1 MPEGP
6 PRVYKGTFCT
16 GHVPMVGTTSIQFA
30 ENSMHEYI
38 EEYKNAHGMKEKTG
52 PGRAKIYDPK
62 EKRRES
68 PAEGP
73 FAGCSA
79 ARLGTGMYPA
89 RQHRTSSKAVGGWW
103 NDPIFAKD
111 AVLKDVVLKNGEKGP
126 PPPCM
131 DKTHRT
137 TAAEVGQYWFDDIV
151 EDNDLDLAKKR
162 AQNGIKRLLP
172 VESASSF
179 ALEDLPTQHRLL

>member
-1 MPEGP
+1 
-6 PRVYKGTFCT
+6 
-16 GHVPMVGTTSIQFA
+16 
-30 ENSMHEYI
+30 
-38 EEYKNAHGMKEKTG
+38 MKEKTG
-52 PGRAKIYDPK
+52 PGRAKVYDPK

-68 PAEGP
+68 PAEVP

-79 ARLGTGMYPA
+79 AR
-89 RQHRTSSKAVGGWW
+89 HRHCIPSRRSTAPRRRLWAAERP
-103 NDPIFAKD
+103 DLRKD
-111 AVLKDVVLKNGEKGP
+111 TVLKDVVLKNGEKGP

-137 TAAEVGQYWFDDIV
+137 TAAEVGQYWFDDI

-172 VESASSF
+172 VESASCSRSRICRRSIGCCRRGRAEDSF
-179 ALEDLPTQHRLL
+179 CVEIEDLCLV